1 MTKTSSNVV
10 VGTTLLLA
18 LGVVA
23 GHLFGD
29 PFIALFNNYSK
40 EEAVPTE
47 QATTNPLP
55 GTFLVSMKPL
65 TPEGSRAGIYKIS
78 AASGDVTLENEA
90 GDFYAPT
97 ISNEGSKIAVVSS
110 EGSDDALLFVGSIT
124 QPESAFGFAPP
135 SPALRAGAAA
145 WSTDDTQIV
154 YEAFTS
160 LRTQGDTSIDNAR
173 IVLLDVESKEQQ
185 IIDTGVSPIF
195 ASGNSILYLKSDGL
209 YQQTRASSSAPEGEP
224 TRVAFF
230 EGYEATTD
238 SQVAIAPDGAHVVV
252 THPHISLIISYDI
265 YGSNEGIEL
274 VENSSYFRSASWPVF
289 SPDGNSLAFIDHDVD
304 ENNTTSKTLTVIEL
318 GSGEVRVIKPL
329 DGYDISYLSL
339 RGWLE

>member
-1 MTKTSSNVV
+1 MTKTSSNLV

-40 EEAVPTE
+40 EEAVPIE
-47 QATTNPLP
+47 QAVTNPLP
-55 GTFLVSMKPL
+55 GTFLVSMRPL
-65 TPEGSRAGIYKIS
+65 SPDGARAGIYKIS
-78 AASGDVTLENEA
+78 AASGEATAENEA

-135 SPALRAGAAA
+135 SPALRAGAAS
-145 WSTDDTQIV
+145 WSTDDAHIV
-154 YEAFTS
+154 YEAFTA
-160 LRTQGDTSIDNAR
+160 LPQKDDTSIENAR
-173 IVLLDVESKEQQ
+173 IVLLDVDSKEQQ
-185 IIDTGVSPIF
+185 IIDNGVSPIF
-195 ASGNSILYLKSDGL
+195 ASENSLLYLKADGL
-209 YQQTRASSSAPEGEP
+209 YRQVLATGTPEGEP

-230 EGYEATTD
+230 DGYVATTD
-238 SQVAIAPDGAHVVV
+238 SQIALAPDRAHVIV
-252 THPHISLIISYDI
+252 THPHLSLIISYDI
-265 YGSNEGIEL
+265 YGSDEGIEL
-274 VENSSYFRSASWPVF
+274 VENSNYFRSVSWPVF

-304 ENNTTSKTLTVIEL
+304 ENNTTSKALMVIEL
-318 GSGEVRVIKPL
+318 SSGDVRVIKTL
-329 DGYDISYLSL
+329 DDYDISYLSL

>member
-40 EEAVPTE
+40 GEAVPIE
-47 QATTNPLP
+47 QAVINPLP
-55 GTFLVSMKPL
+55 GTFLATMRPL
-65 TPEGSRAGIYKIS
+65 SPEGARAGIYKIS
-78 AASGDVTLENEA
+78 AASGEATLENEA

-97 ISNEGSKIAVVSS
+97 ISNEGSRIAVVSS
-110 EGSDDALLFVGSIT
+110 EGTDDALLFVGSIT

-135 SPALRAGAAA
+135 SPALRAGAAD
-145 WSTDDTQIV
+145 WSADDTHIV
-154 YEAFTS
+154 YEAFAS
-160 LRTQGDTSIDNAR
+160 LPAPGDTSIRNAHV
-173 IVLLDVESKEQQ
+173 VLLDVDSKEQQ
-185 IIDTGVSPIF
+185 IIDSGVSPVF
-195 ASGNSILYLKSDGL
+195 DSENSLMYLKADGL
-209 YQQTRASSSAPEGEP
+209 YRQMLATGTPVGEP

-230 EGYEATTD
+230 DGYDATTD
-238 SQVAIAPDGAHVVV
+238 SQVAIAADGAHVVV
-252 THPHISLIISYDI
+252 THPHISLIITYDI
-265 YGSNEGIEL
+265 YGSDEGIEL
-274 VENSSYFRSASWPVF
+274 VENSNYFRSVSWPVF
-289 SPDGNSLAFIDHDVD
+289 SPDGSSLAFIEHDVD
-304 ENNTTSKTLTVIEL
+304 ENNTTSKALKVMEL
-318 GSGEVRVIKPL
+318 SSGEVRVIKPL